1 MIKFRRNYIF
11 INFHFF
17 PTEIVWNSKIYN
29 KCNIKILNDYSAV
42 TSLEFALIGLPFFA
56 LIFATFSLGIWYYYS
71 TSVDLAIYAAARQFM
86 TGQIQSSAS
95 AITPAAFTT
104 ILCGNGTTTSGLM
117 PAFVPCSAANPVV
130 NIAVV
135 QDFNTLVAASAKT
148 NSKNNPPTSYSALTL
163 NHLPTNLCSPQPL
176 DIVYIQ
182 AIYQIPILPAVFSV
196 FGGTLVS
203 GTTIQVEE
211 FPTVSGQVTNC

>member
-1 MIKFRRNYIF
+1 MTEFHGSPVRSSFLIAPRRISLSFR
-11 INFHFF
+11 FHFLD
-17 PTEIVWNSKIYN
+17 
-29 KCNIKILNDYSAV
+29 ILVIIRDRSAI

-56 LIFATFSLGIWYYYS
+56 LILATFSLGIWYYYA
-71 TSVDLAIYAAARQFM
+71 TSVDLAVYAAARQFM

-104 ILCGNGTTTSGLM
+104 ILCGNGSTISGLM
-117 PAFVPCSAANPVV
+117 PAFVPCTATNPVV
-130 NIAVV
+130 NISIV
-135 QDFNTLVAASAKT
+135 QDFNTLVTTVSKT
-148 NSKNNPPTSYSALTL
+148 NKTTNPPSSYEALTL
-163 NHLPTNLCSPQPL
+163 THLPTKLCSPQPL

-196 FGGTLVS
+196 FGGTLLS